1 MSLYHEKHEFI
12 FKSDFS
18 IENDLNTLLYKA
30 EDYKF
35 HLKSPSEFW
44 ENSKERKE
52 QEYKILEVENY
63 INNLKKLIDALN

>member
-35 HLKSPSEFW
+35 HLKCPMEFW
-44 ENSKERKE
+44 GKEREE
-52 QEYKILEVENY
+52 QESKILEVENY
-63 INNLKKLIDALN
+63 INKIKKIIDAMN